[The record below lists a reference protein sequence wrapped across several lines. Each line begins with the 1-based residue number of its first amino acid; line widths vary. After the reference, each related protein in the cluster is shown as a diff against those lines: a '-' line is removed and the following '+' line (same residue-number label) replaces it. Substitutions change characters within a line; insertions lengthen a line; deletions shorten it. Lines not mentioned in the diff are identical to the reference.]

1 MKESNKKI
9 SFVILKYVA
18 SLSFAGFI
26 IYLLFRNQD
35 PVALI
40 EKISE
45 VEFAWVILSMIFGG
59 WAYVNR
65 GLRWIVLID
74 ALGYNSSK
82 MNSVSSVS
90 VGYFTNMFIPR
101 AGEIS
106 RCTALNRVEKIP
118 VDKLFGTILIERV
131 IDFVF
136 LIILFLLTL
145 ILKFELIIQFFTELG
160 SQSSNSSFTSSNL
173 SSDDDTI
180 RWVYYII
187 PLFILG
193 MVWALLKYYWLEYK
207 EIIKEKLIVFI
218 RGIKEGFKSIKNM
231 KQKSTFWFHT
241 CSIWIMYFLMTYI
254 CFQAIP
260 ETSHLT
266 ISDGL
271 FLLVLGGIGMVI
283 PTPGGVGSYHAIVMI
298 GLSVLGVG
306 TIFLG
311 ENGDPLNPALLFPTI
326 VHIAQTLVAIIMG
339 SIGLLLLSLTKRK
352 QS

>member
-1 MKESNKKI
+1 MNKTQSNKNI
-9 SFVILKYVA
+9 LLVILKYIA
-18 SLSFAGFI
+18 SLSFAGLI

-45 VEFAWVILSMIFGG
+45 VEFGWVILSMIFGA
-59 WAYVNR
+59 WAYINR

-74 ALGYNSSK
+74 ALGYQSSK
-82 MNSVSSVS
+82 MNSVSAVS

-106 RCTALNRVEKIP
+106 RCTSLNRVEKIP
-118 VDKLFGTILIERV
+118 VDKLFGTILVERV
-131 IDFVF
+131 IDFAF
-136 LIILFLLTL
+136 LISLFLLTL
-145 ILKFELIIQFFTELG
+145 ILKFDLILKFFSELG
-160 SQSSNSSFTSSNL
+160 SQSSGSESSN
-173 SSDDDTI
+173 ST
-180 RWVYYII
+180 
-187 PLFILG
+187 
-193 MVWALLKYYWLEYK
+193 KYYVLLAILLFFTLVYCSLKKWIVKTSFYEK
-207 EIIKEKLIVFI
+207 IVEFIKGL
-218 RGIKEGFKSIKNM
+218 KEGFKSIKKM
-231 KQKSTFWFHT
+231 KRKSAFWFHT
-241 CSIWIMYFLMTYI
+241 FSIWIMYFLMTYI

-260 ETSHLT
+260 ETSHLSIT
-266 ISDGL
+266 DGL

-311 ENGDPLNPALLFPTI
+311 ENGDPSNPALLFPTI

-339 SIGLLLLSLTKRK
+339 SIGLLILSLTKRK
-352 QS
+352 QL

>member
-1 MKESNKKI
+1 MNEIQSNKNI
-9 SFVILKYVA
+9 QLVILKYIA
-18 SLSFAGFI
+18 SLSFAGLI

-35 PVALI
+35 PVALV

-45 VEFAWVILSMIFGG
+45 VEFGWVILSMIFGG

-65 GLRWIVLID
+65 GIRWIVLID
-74 ALGYNSSK
+74 ALGYESSK
-82 MNSVSSVS
+82 INSVSAVS

-106 RCTALNRVEKIP
+106 RCSALNKVDKIP
-118 VDKLFGTILIERV
+118 VDKLFGTILVERLL
-131 IDFVF
+131 DFVF
-136 LIILFLLTL
+136 LIILFLLIL
-145 ILKFELIIQFFTELG
+145 ILKFDLILQFFTALG
-160 SQSSNSSFTSSNL
+160 LQSSGSVPSSST
-173 SSDDDTI
+173 
-180 RWVYYII
+180 
-187 PLFILG
+187 
-193 MVWALLKYYWLEYK
+193 KYYVLVAVLLFCGLAYYVLKKWIVPTIFY
-207 EIIKEKLIVFI
+207 EKITDFI
-218 RGIKEGFKSIKNM
+218 DGLKEGFKSIKKM
-231 KQKSTFWFHT
+231 KRKSFFWFHT
-241 CSIWIMYFLMTYI
+241 FSIWIMYFLMTYV

-260 ETSHLT
+260 ETSHLS

-306 TIFLG
+306 TIVLS
-311 ENGDPLNPALLFPTI
+311 ENGDPSNPALLFPTI

-339 SIGLLLLSLTKRK
+339 SIGLLVLFLSKKK